1 MPVQLNGATSGSVT
15 LTVPATAGTNTLT
28 VPAKT
33 GNIITS
39 ADSGTVTQTMI
50 QNGNSGAPLPGI
62 GGTGPAFNATSNTN
76 QSITTGVATKVTLSV
91 EEFDT
96 NNNFSSSRFTPTVA
110 GYYNINGFTYT
121 SATSQTY
128 GYAMIYRNGSIYQGG
143 IFFVP
148 YGGSI
153 STSVASVVMYLNGSS
168 DFVELYVQSDGTS
181 PSVVGS
187 SPGFNARFSGALVRA
202 A

>member
-1 MPVQLNGATSGSVT
+1 MGDLVLKGATSGQIT
-15 LTVPATAGTNTLT
+15 LTPTGVAGTNTLT
-28 VPAKT
+28 LPART

-39 ADSGTVTQTMI
+39 ADSGTVTQTMLST
-50 QNGNSGAPLPGI
+50 NVVGN
-62 GGTGPAFNATSNTN
+62 GPAFSAANNTN

-110 GYYNINGFTYT
+110 GYYNITGYTYA

-128 GYAMIYRNGSIYQGG
+128 GYVMIYRNGSIYQGG
-143 IFFVP
+143 IFFTP
-148 YGGSI
+148 FGASI

-181 PSVVGS
+181 PSVVGTS
-187 SPGFNARFSGALVRA
+187 AGFEARLSGALVRA